1 MKSPMTQIFM
11 ITLVIVFATALTVTV
26 TLLCISYIGRS
37 PSDLFSA
44 TPPPYYATDTESIS
58 SPSHTSALPQGE
70 TTAALTEPTS
80 TAAPSSDSTPSDT
93 EAGDQTDPVTPNSLL
108 SFISNGNGSCT
119 LVGIGE
125 CRDTCI
131 TIPTHSPSGDR
142 VTAIAPRAF
151 YGCTEVSAIQI
162 PASVVSIGEGAFSD
176 CESLAYV
183 SVSEANPYY
192 CDLDGV
198 LYSADLYTL
207 HLYPPMRAGSHA
219 IIKKATAEIMGM
231 AFYNCRNLTHVDYE
245 GSAEDWEKIDI
256 GTKNYS
262 LTAASKSFAKKS
274 DHRS

>member
-26 TLLCISYIGRS
+26 TLLCISYIGRT
-37 PSDLFSA
+37 PSDLFS
-44 TPPPYYATDTESIS
+44 TMPLNYTTDAESIPFS
-58 SPSHTSALPQGE
+58 SHASSLPQGE
-70 TTAALTEPTS
+70 PTAALTEPTS
-80 TAAPSSDSTPSDT
+80 TTGSSPSNS
-93 EAGDQTDPVTPNSLL
+93 EKENQTDPVSPNSLL
-108 SFISNGNGSCT
+108 SFVSNGNGSCT

-274 DHRS
+274 DRRSQ